1 MSGIAG
7 IYYLDGRPVEEEVG
21 RMVDAM
27 KHRGPDGINTW
38 KKNSV
43 GLGHC
48 MLETTPEDQ
57 HESLPLVDRTGNFV
71 ITADARIDNRRELI
85 KKLEIQGPRER
96 AITDTEIILAA
107 YKKWG
112 QSCAREL
119 LGAFAFSV
127 WDATEERLFCARDH
141 FGVKPM
147 VYYKSENLFLFG
159 SCTKSVLS
167 QEKETI
173 KLNEK
178 RISDYISNTFKSK
191 GYTFYDGIKKV
202 EPGSYINIA
211 SKKIRKKKYYSLR
224 IEECKI
230 EEEKA
235 FEKMRSLLFESVEA
249 RLRSK
254 KKPFVLL
261 SGGLDSSS
269 ICAAA
274 NQVSSEVNTLSTIYE
289 DYDQCDE
296 REYIESVLG
305 HGNYNHVVHKYDQ
318 NNHVKII
325 PKILKYQTEPFY
337 APNISGTWER
347 YKSIR
352 KGTRVIL
359 DGHAGNEVVSPGYGR
374 LVELARGGE
383 WVKLY
388 KNLWNGFSPL
398 EVTRSIELF
407 FGYLAKHSGKDT
419 GNGGWKYL
427 MGQKVARA
435 LVRLR
440 SKVKSNSSSKIK
452 WEDVINSSFASQVD
466 AEQRRHEYRSGSPSR
481 ALSESERHHKTLSGN
496 LLSHTFDVNDRVSSA
511 HGLERRYPFLHK
523 PLVEFCLSLP
533 ANMKRR
539 NGWGRFVLR
548 KAMDGLLPDD
558 VLWRRNQA
566 NFLPL
571 LRDGLRSKRDTLN
584 DLFNGDI
591 FEGQSYI
598 DCQVAE
604 TLLNK
609 LSDENNKSLGAQ
621 ELFLL
626 WRLAVLGYWLEEESR
641 VKRRET

>member
-7 IYYLDGRPVEEEVG
+7 IYYLDGRPVDDEVD
-21 RMVDAM
+21 RMVETIE
-27 KHRGPDGINTW
+27 HRGPDGISTW
-38 KKNSV
+38 QNNSV

-57 HESLPLVDRTGNFV
+57 FESLPLVDRTGNFA

-85 KKLEIQGPRER
+85 KKLEIRVPRER
-96 AITDTEIILAA
+96 PITDAEIILAA

-112 QSCAREL
+112 QSCPREL

-141 FGVKPM
+141 FGVKPL
-147 VYYKSENLFLFG
+147 VYHKSENSFLFG
-159 SCTKSVLS
+159 SCTKSVLTY
-167 QEKETI
+167 EKENI
-173 KLNEK
+173 RLNEK
-178 RISDYISNTFKSK
+178 RISDYISNTFKNK
-191 GYTFYDGIKKV
+191 KYTFYDGVKKI
-202 EPGSYINIA
+202 EPGSYISVTN
-211 SKKIRKKKYYSLR
+211 KKLVKKRYYSLR
-224 IEECKI
+224 IKENKMG
-230 EEEKA
+230 EEKA
-235 FEKMRSLLFESVEA
+235 FEKMRSLLLESVKA
-249 RLRSK
+249 RLRAK
-254 KKPFVLL
+254 RKPFILL

-274 NQVSSEVNTLSTIYE
+274 NQVSSEVNTLSTIYG

-296 REYIESVLG
+296 REYIESVLNY
-305 HGNYNHVVHKYDQ
+305 GNYNHSVHEYKK
-318 NNHVKII
+318 NKHVSII
-325 PKILKYQTEPFY
+325 PEIIKYQKEPFY

-347 YKSIR
+347 YKSI
-352 KGTRVIL
+352 KNSTKVIL

-374 LVELARGGE
+374 LVELARNGE
-383 WVKLY
+383 WIKLY
-388 KNLWNGFSPL
+388 KNLWSGLNPL
-398 EVTRSIELF
+398 GVTRSIELF
-407 FGYLAKHSGKDT
+407 SGYIAKHGDKAVEDR
-419 GNGGWKYL
+419 GWKYS
-427 MGQKVARA
+427 MGRKIARA

-440 SKVKSNSSSKIK
+440 SKVKSKSSSKIK
-452 WEDVINSSFASQVD
+452 WEDVIKSSFASRVN
-466 AEQRRHEYRSGSPSR
+466 AEERRHEYRRGSPAR

-496 LLSHTFDVNDRVSSA
+496 LFSHTFDVNDRVSSA

-548 KAMDGLLPDD
+548 KAMDGLLPED

-571 LRDGLRSKRDTLN
+571 LRDGLRSKRDTLS
-584 DLFNGDI
+584 DLFDGDT
-591 FEGQSYI
+591 FEWQSYI
-598 DCQVAE
+598 DRQTAE
-604 TLLNK
+604 TLVNR
-609 LSDENNKSLGAQ
+609 LSDENNKSLGSQ

-626 WRLAVLGYWLEEESR
+626 WRLAVLGYWLEEESCAK
-641 VKRRET
+641 VQET